1 MLVLQSHLKLQ
12 KLQPRCCLV
21 KMKKA
26 QNLCVYLW
34 EKYCVQG
41 WNYFRFQASTKGF
54 RTYLLPPRRATAT
67 RFPVSK
73 APSSVQSHLTHQ
85 CPCKKLSLWQGWK
98 YEGTGEIS
106 PEMATKN
113 DSMVSGHHRENG
125 ESGRRQK
132 AGQSS

>member
-41 WNYFRFQASTKGF
+41 WNYLRFQAPTKGF
-54 RTYLLPPRRATAT
+54 RTYLLPPHRATAT
-67 RFPVSK
+67 CFPVSK
-73 APSSVQSHLTHQ
+73 APSSVHLTHQ

-98 YEGTGEIS
+98 YEETGEIS
-106 PEMATKN
+106 PGMVRKN
-113 DSMVSGHHRENG
+113 DSIVSGHHRQND

-132 AGQSS
+132 TGHSS